1 MDKIDFK
8 LLRQME
14 LDGRQSFAALGSRVG
29 LSKTPCWRR
38 IQQLETDG
46 VIRSYRAQIDPAKL
60 GLTLYAFVYATIHA
74 SKYAEFESAV
84 SRHRSILQ
92 CFSTAGESD
101 YIMSVLVR
109 DVTALD
115 TLLRDE
121 IAHLPGVERTVTT
134 VCMKTIKEHALI
146 VNCV

>member
-1 MDKIDFK
+1 MDKTDFK

-14 LDGRQSFAALGSRVG
+14 LDGRQSFAALGNRVG

-38 IQQLETDG
+38 VQQLESEG
-46 VIRSYRAQIDPAKL
+46 VIRGYRAQIDPEKL
-60 GLTLYAFVYATIHA
+60 GLKLYAFVHATIHA
-74 SKYAEFESAV
+74 SKYSEFESAV

-92 CFSTAGESD
+92 CFSTAGEYD
-101 YIMSVLVR
+101 YVMNVLVR
-109 DVTALD
+109 DITALD
-115 TLLRDE
+115 TLIRDE

-146 VNCV
+146 VNCL